1 MGKKPV
7 IFLIFLLSVSVMAR
21 PLTTKQMRDNTI
33 RINAMEVEKVEIERE
48 EIIIEVP
55 DKVILDE
62 KKLLF
67 DFDDSRV
74 KEQYYGELHNI
85 VRLVRESN
93 TYILITGYTDSKGT
107 DEYNDKLSYRRAESV
122 KAKLL
127 EFGLTEEDI
136 QEIKG
141 MGKRNP
147 VAPNTKPD
155 GKDNPEGRTQNRR
168 IEIDFVRR

>member
-1 MGKKPV
+1 M
-7 IFLIFLLSVSVMAR
+7 
-21 PLTTKQMRDNTI
+21 
-33 RINAMEVEKVEIERE
+33 
-48 EIIIEVP
+48 
-55 DKVILDE
+55 
-62 KKLLF
+62 
-67 DFDDSRV
+67 
-74 KEQYYGELHNI
+74 
-85 VRLVRESN
+85 
-93 TYILITGYTDSKGT
+93 
-107 DEYNDKLSYRRAESV
+107 